1 MTELILIRHG
11 ETDWNRQMRFQ
22 GHIDVP
28 LNAAG
33 QAQAARLAERLAREP
48 LQVLVSSDLLR
59 ARQTAAPLA
68 ARLGLALVADAGLR
82 EQGFG
87 ELEGLRTADVQRE
100 RPEVWAAWSR
110 HDQHYAVPGG
120 ESTHGFHER
129 VLAAVQRLAVQHAG
143 RTLGIVTHGGV
154 LDMLW
159 RAAQGVPLH
168 GPRACAIP
176 NCGINRLR
184 FDGGRLQV
192 LHWADDAHLRGLP
205 EQPCTVPA
213 SLQLSRA

>member
-129 VLAAVQRLAVQHAG
+129 VLAAVQRLAACSTCCG
-143 RTLGIVTHGGV
+143 AR
-154 LDMLW
+154 
-159 RAAQGVPLH
+159 R
-168 GPRACAIP
+168 RACR
-176 NCGINRLR
+176 CT
-184 FDGGRLQV
+184 GR
-192 LHWADDAHLRGLP
+192 APARSPTAASTGCASTAAGCRC
-205 EQPCTVPA
+205 CTGPTTPTCAGCPSSPA
-213 SLQLSRA
+213 RCRPACN